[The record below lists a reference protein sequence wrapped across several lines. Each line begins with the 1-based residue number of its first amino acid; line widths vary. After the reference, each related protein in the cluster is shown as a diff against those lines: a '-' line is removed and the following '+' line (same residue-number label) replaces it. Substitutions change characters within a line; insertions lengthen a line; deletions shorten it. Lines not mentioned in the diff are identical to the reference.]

1 MSGKENITPDSAGK
15 TYWRRNEEFADLFNA
30 YLYGGKQIIIADELE
45 EQDTDASGIIEIGE
59 TKESVKGARDV
70 IKVAKRFHG
79 VEYAVLAVENQE
91 GIHYAMP
98 IRVMGYD
105 YYTYNKQYREK
116 KAEYKSKKEKLEGN
130 EFLSGIKKK
139 DRFLPVIT
147 LVLYYGEE
155 AWNGPKSLHDMLDI
169 PREIKEY
176 VSDYQLHIIEI
187 RDNKLKLKNQNNID
201 LFQLLSIIYDV
212 KRSDE
217 ERKDEIEKYGT
228 QREIDESVIDTIMS
242 TANVQLK
249 RDKEGERKM
258 SCSLLDRV
266 KEAGWEE
273 GREEGREEGVL
284 SSVKNLM
291 ETLHLSA
298 EQAMDALKISGEE
311 KQKYYSKLP

>member
-1 MSGKENITPDSAGK
+1 MKI
-15 TYWRRNEEFADLFNA
+15 
-30 YLYGGKQIIIADELE
+30 
-45 EQDTDASGIIEIGE
+45 
-59 TKESVKGARDV
+59 
-70 IKVAKRFHG
+70 AKRFHG
-79 VEYAVLAVENQE
+79 VEYAILAVENQE

-116 KAEYKSKKEKLEGN
+116 KAEYKAKKEKLEGN
-130 EFLSGIKKK
+130 EFISGIKRN

-155 AWNGPKSLHDMLDI
+155 AWNGPRSLHDMLDI
-169 PREIKEY
+169 PKEIKEY
-176 VSDYQLHIIEI
+176 VSNYQLHIIEI

-201 LFQLLSIIYDV
+201 LFRLLSIIYDA

-217 ERKDEIEKYGT
+217 ERKEEIEKYGAH
-228 QREIDESVIDTIMS
+228 REIDETVIDTIMS
-242 TANVQLK
+242 TANVQLE

-266 KEAGWEE
+266 KEAGWKEGREE
-273 GREEGREEGVL
+273 GREEGKEEGVL

-311 KQKYYSKLP
+311 KQKYYSKLPETHIK

>member
-59 TKESVKGARDV
+59 IKESVKGARDV

-116 KAEYKSKKEKLEGN
+116 KAEYKSKKEKLKGN

-155 AWNGPKSLHDMLDI
+155 AWNGPKSLHDVLDI
-169 PREIKEY
+169 PKEIKEY

-201 LFQLLSIIYDV
+201 LFQLLSIIYDA
-212 KRSDE
+212 KRSDT
-217 ERKDEIEKYGT
+217 ERKEEIEKYGA

-273 GREEGREEGVL
+273 GREEGVL

>member
-15 TYWRRNEEFADLFNA
+15 TYWRQNEEFADLFNA

-116 KAEYKSKKEKLEGN
+116 KAEYKSKKEKLKGN

-217 ERKDEIEKYGT
+217 ERIDEIEKYGT

-273 GREEGREEGVL
+273 GREEGVL

>member
-1 MSGKENITPDSAGK
+1 MSGKENITPDSAEK
-15 TYWRRNEEFADLFNA
+15 TYWRQNEEFADLFNA

-116 KAEYKSKKEKLEGN
+116 KVEYKLKKEKLKGN

-139 DRFLPVIT
+139 DRFWPVIT

-155 AWNGPKSLHDMLDI
+155 AWNGPKSLHDMLNI

-217 ERKDEIEKYGT
+217 ERKEEIEKYGA
-228 QREIDESVIDTIMS
+228 QREIDEAVIDTIMS

-266 KEAGWEE
+266 KEAGREE
-273 GREEGREEGVL
+273 GREEGRK
-284 SSVKNLM
+284 VKY
-291 ETLHLSA
+291 TL
-298 EQAMDALKISGEE
+298 
-311 KQKYYSKLP
+311 

>member
-1 MSGKENITPDSAGK
+1 MSGKENITPDSAEK
-15 TYWRRNEEFADLFNA
+15 TYWRQNEEFADLFNA

-116 KAEYKSKKEKLEGN
+116 KVEYKLKKEKLKGN

-139 DRFLPVIT
+139 DRFWPVIT

-155 AWNGPKSLHDMLDI
+155 AWNGPKSLHDMLNI

-217 ERKDEIEKYGT
+217 ERKEEIEKYGA
-228 QREIDESVIDTIMS
+228 QREIDEAVIDTIMS

-266 KEAGWEE
+266 KEAGREE
-273 GREEGREEGVL
+273 GREEGRK
-284 SSVKNLM
+284 VKY
-291 ETLHLSA
+291 T
-298 EQAMDALKISGEE
+298 
-311 KQKYYSKLP
+311 